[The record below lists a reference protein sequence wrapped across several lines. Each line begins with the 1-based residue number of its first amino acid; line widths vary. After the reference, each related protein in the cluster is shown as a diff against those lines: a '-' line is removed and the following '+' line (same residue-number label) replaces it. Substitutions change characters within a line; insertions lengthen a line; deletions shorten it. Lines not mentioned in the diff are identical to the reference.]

1 MDSMGSDSGPNA
13 FIEIEHKFVVG
24 RDFDH
29 VKFVK
34 NLAGMAPSRQA
45 SIHVRDTYFVI
56 SHDRR
61 HVFRHRFDHELQQLT
76 VKSVED
82 DAAVRME
89 VNIPIDQ
96 SKGDQRPAIAEFMKA
111 LGCSWSGELAKDIQV
126 AYFPDCEIVFY
137 RAVNRDKMVCCV
149 EFEAVNPGSVAEG
162 LSVLAKYES
171 ILGFKVEERET
182 KSLFELLL
190 LDGAPGDIKAMFV

>member
-1 MDSMGSDSGPNA
+1 MGSNS
-13 FIEIEHKFVVG
+13 FVEIEHKFVVPANFN
-24 RDFDH
+24 RDAFLKKVSDLSP
-29 VKFVK
+29 
-34 NLAGMAPSRQA
+34 NRQA
-45 SIHVRDTYFVI
+45 RAKVRDTYFVLA
-56 SHDRR
+56 HDNQ
-61 HVFRHRFDHELQQLT
+61 HVYRHRFDNEIQQLT
-76 VKSVED
+76 VKSIEH
-82 DAAVRME
+82 DAAVRTE
-89 VNIPIDQ
+89 INIPIDQ

-137 RAVNRDKMVCCV
+137 RAVNRDKTVCCV

-190 LDGAPGDIKAMFV
+190 LDGAPGDIQAMFV